1 MKEAK
6 MADPTDKTQSAAR
19 LRADMDAGEGRDKI
33 AYPDLAAA
41 PLGANEA
48 AADIPVSP
56 EKLRGAHESEWRTNG
71 MAGVDSARPGTQPD
85 PRIAPARSSNAG
97 LAVVAVLALAALAVL
112 ITVYP

>member
-1 MKEAK
+1 
-6 MADPTDKTQSAAR
+6 MADPTDKAQSAAR
-19 LRADMDAGEGRDKI
+19 LRADPDAGEGGRDKI
-33 AYPDLAAA
+33 AYPDPAAA
-41 PLGANEA
+41 PLGTDDA

-56 EKLRGAHESEWRTNG
+56 EQLRGAHESEWRTND
-71 MAGVDSARPGTQPD
+71 MAGVDSARPGRQPD

>member
-6 MADPTDKTQSAAR
+6 MADPTDKAQSAAR
-19 LRADMDAGEGRDKI
+19 LRADLDAGEGRDKI
-33 AYPDLAAA
+33 TYPDPAAA
-41 PLGANEA
+41 LGTDDA

-56 EKLRGAHESEWRTNG
+56 EQLRGAHESEWRTND
-71 MAGVDSARPGTQPD
+71 MAGVDNARPGRQPD